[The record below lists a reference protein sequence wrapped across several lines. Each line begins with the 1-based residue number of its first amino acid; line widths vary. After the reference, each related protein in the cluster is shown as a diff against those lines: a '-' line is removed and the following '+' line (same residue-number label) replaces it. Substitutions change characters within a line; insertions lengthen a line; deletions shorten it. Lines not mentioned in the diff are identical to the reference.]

1 MLLHKTKSLLGGK
14 TLNLGKETMCGFEVT
29 KSEKERCEK
38 SYTEYA
44 GISEQAYNKLFEE
57 CDL

>member
-1 MLLHKTKSLLGGK
+1 M
-14 TLNLGKETMCGFEVT
+14 NLGKETMCGFEVT